1 MALTFGTNRF
11 GFPDPARL
19 IQSCREAEAAGF
31 DHLWFPD
38 SQLRMGD
45 VFVNVLTAAQHTER
59 AHVGTLLVNSVT
71 RHPSVTAA
79 AIAIPCL
86 SAYMVMVNA

>member
-31 DHLWFPD
+31 DQSVENGRHVR
-38 SQLRMGD
+38 Q
-45 VFVNVLTAAQHTER
+45 R
-59 AHVGTLLVNSVT
+59 AHSRAAYRARACRHFVGQLGHASSE
-71 RHPSVTAA
+71 RDGGGHSYP
-79 AIAIPCL
+79 L
-86 SAYMVMVNA
+86 SIGVHGYG

>member
-1 MALTFGTNRF
+1 MTLTFGTNRF

-45 VFVNVLTAAQHTER
+45 MFVNVLTAAQHTEHAR
-59 AHVGTLLVNSVT
+59 VGTPVGQPGHASSE
-71 RHPSVTAA
+71 RDGGGHSYP
-79 AIAIPCL
+79 L
-86 SAYMVMVNA
+86 SIGVHGYG